1 MKKLNNTSETVAT
14 DKPLKYGCEF
24 CKREFARESTVAKH
38 ICEYKHRWL
47 EKDRRGNQI
56 GFQSW
61 VQFYHKNTGSR
72 KHNTYQEFIKSAY
85 YTAFAKFGTFCV
97 DINAL
102 NISRFVDWLLKN
114 QIKIDAWCSDNTYT
128 KYLIEYLRHEDPMDA
143 IARSI
148 ETTIEKAEEEGLR
161 SCDYIRYG
169 NVNKI
174 CYQITL
180 GKISPWLLY
189 QSDSGM
195 KFLDN
200 LTQDKVS
207 IIIDYINPEQWA
219 LKFKKNPDDAR
230 QVKEILTTGGY

>member
-1 MKKLNNTSETVAT
+1 MKETVEI

-24 CKREFARESTVAKH
+24 CKREFARESTIAKH

-56 GFQSW
+56 GFQAW

-85 YTAFAKFGTFCV
+85 YTAFVKFGMFCV

-114 QIKIDAWCSDNTYT
+114 QIKIDTWCSDNTYT
-128 KYLIEYLRHEDPMDA
+128 RYLVEYLRHEDPMDA

-148 ETTIEKAEEEGLR
+148 ETTISKAEEEGIR
-161 SCDYIRYG
+161 SSDYLRYG
-169 NVNKI
+169 NTNKI

-180 GKISPWLLY
+180 GKISPWMLY
-189 QSDSGM
+189 QSDSGTQ
-195 KFLDN
+195 FLDRLN
-200 LTQDKVS
+200 PDHVKM
-207 IIIDYINPEQWA
+207 IIDYINPEQWA
-219 LKFKKNPDDAR
+219 LKFKRSPDDAK
-230 QVKEILTTGGY
+230 QVKDLLTAGGY